1 MPRGATVASASGAS
15 ISGDADWDK
24 CVRLYNKLFPRN
36 ECAHGSCDF
45 SGAYQP
51 PLTQTF
57 YGFSYM
63 YDRTT
68 AIGLLDG
75 VPKVFG
81 EQAILRRPPTAPRVA
96 RA

>member
-1 MPRGATVASASGAS
+1 M
-15 ISGDADWDK
+15 
-24 CVRLYNKLFPRN
+24 RLYSKLFPRK
-36 ECAHGSCDF
+36 ECAHDSCDF

-51 PLTQTF
+51 PLTETF

-81 EQAILRRPPTAPRVA
+81 EQAISRRSRADLARSSRDLAPTSRVS